1 MIRILLLLGL
11 FYIISRLLN
20 GFSLFQNSPFGT
32 NSGKVNVSPSDF
44 ELNLLSLSSLVIK
57 ADGYVNQKEL
67 DFVRSY
73 FVQQYGKEYAN
84 ATFRTFNEV
93 VKSREISAHR
103 ICYYMLH
110 KTSYAG
116 RLQIVHFLFGIA
128 MADGNVSGAE
138 AQKIEEIAGYLK
150 IYKNDFESVKAMF
163 YRRSYSSGHST
174 TNSQP
179 SFDAYKI
186 LGIERSA
193 TDAEIKKAYRTL
205 VKKYH
210 PDKIQTDSELIK
222 KDAEDKFRK
231 VQEAYEYV
239 QKDRGL

>member
-1 MIRILLLLGL
+1 MFKLLLLLGL
-11 FYIISRLLN
+11 FYIISKLLN
-20 GFSLFQNSPFGT
+20 GFSIFNNSSNS
-32 NSGKVNVSPSDF
+32 NSGRVNVSPSDF

-57 ADGYVNQKEL
+57 ADGYVNQTEL

-93 VKSREISAHR
+93 VKNREISAHR

-116 RLQIVHFLFGIA
+116 RVQIVHFLFGIA
-128 MADGNVSGAE
+128 QADGSVSPAE
-138 AQKIEEIAGYLK
+138 AEKIEEIAGYLK
-150 IYKNDFESVKAMF
+150 IYRTDFESIKAMF
-163 YRRSYSSGHST
+163 YRSSRSSSYSSR
-174 TNSQP
+174 QP
-179 SFDAYKI
+179 SFDAYKV
-186 LGIERSA
+186 LGIEKSA
-193 TDAEIKKAYRTL
+193 TDTEIKKAYRSL

-222 KDAEDKFRK
+222 KDAEEKFRK
-231 VQEAYEYV
+231 VQEAYEQI
-239 QKDRGL
+239 QKERGL